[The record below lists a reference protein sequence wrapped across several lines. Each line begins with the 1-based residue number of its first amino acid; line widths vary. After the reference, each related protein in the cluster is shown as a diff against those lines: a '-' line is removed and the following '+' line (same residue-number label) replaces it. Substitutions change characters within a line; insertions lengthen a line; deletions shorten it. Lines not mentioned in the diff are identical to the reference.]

1 MDAEKFA
8 YEMIEVPDDRLVQAI
23 YKGMGKARQL
33 RRRQYVT
40 RSLTAAA
47 AAFALLV
54 CSANVPSLYAY
65 AKEIPVL
72 GEFVR
77 ALHVGGGGEST
88 SHEDIEIEISDSE
101 LVLHFIDKGRT
112 TDTVAPYEVQY
123 HSAPSRIALTLQSLT
138 EEEYG
143 KLESGIRSMNGV
155 EDVYRTQAEGKD
167 EISFAIVLDRLYDY
181 EVIEQIFPGMLSI
194 RLFQDAYYTA
204 EERAPEQKV
213 YYLRTEGMEQDEE
226 FRSLLVKYRAESPAQ
241 VKTQEGSFILTI
253 GEFASEEE
261 AKNRLAELQKN
272 YGGAAEFRVSSGM
285 AKEVPEK

>member
-1 MDAEKFA
+1 MQ
-8 YEMIEVPDDRLVQAI
+8 R
-23 YKGMGKARQL
+23 
-33 RRRQYVT
+33 
-40 RSLTAAA
+40 
-47 AAFALLV
+47 
-54 CSANVPSLYAY
+54 NVPSLYAY

-88 SHEDIEIEISDSE
+88 RHEDIEIEISDSE

-261 AKNRLAELQKN
+261 AENRLAELQKN

>member
-1 MDAEKFA
+1 
-8 YEMIEVPDDRLVQAI
+8 
-23 YKGMGKARQL
+23 
-33 RRRQYVT
+33 
-40 RSLTAAA
+40 
-47 AAFALLV
+47 
-54 CSANVPSLYAY
+54 
-65 AKEIPVL
+65 
-72 GEFVR
+72 
-77 ALHVGGGGEST
+77 
-88 SHEDIEIEISDSE
+88 
-101 LVLHFIDKGRT
+101 
-112 TDTVAPYEVQY
+112 
-123 HSAPSRIALTLQSLT
+123 
-138 EEEYG
+138 
-143 KLESGIRSMNGV
+143 MNGV

-213 YYLRTEGMEQDEE
+213 YYLRTKGMEQDEE